1 LVIFIFMGCGSI
13 SMGSVKS
20 SLKSCV
26 FQALHASGVTR
37 IFASAFGVKGVILL
51 FHEIQDDLDSELWTG
66 CPTALFERCIQWLQ
80 SAGWDIVPLEEALR
94 RLNSDEPT
102 QPFAV
107 ITFDDGY
114 RDNITRA
121 LPILRRAQAPFT
133 MYVPTDAITRELYA
147 WWLGL
152 REIFRKY
159 DKVEIAAIGSS
170 FWCPDLASKRKALSK
185 VTLWVLS
192 NLGRID
198 EFRPIFSDY
207 DISLQSLCDRYFIN
221 ESELQFL
228 ANDPL
233 ATIGAHTV
241 THRSLAALNTA
252 EVWRELTDNRAYLQ
266 TCLDRDVIHL
276 AYPFGNPDTCGPREA
291 ELALRAG
298 FTTAVTTSNQ
308 PILIRRREN
317 LGLLPRVSIHS
328 HWTLAHVDAEISG
341 LTPATFRSQ
350 LRG

>member
-1 LVIFIFMGCGSI
+1 MGSI
-13 SMGSVKS
+13 KS

-26 FQALHASGVTR
+26 FQALHTSGVTR
-37 IFASAFGVKGVILL
+37 ILASVFGVKGVILL

-66 CPTALFERCIQWLQ
+66 CSTALFEKCIQWLKG
-80 SAGWDIVPLEEALR
+80 AGWDVVPLEEALR

-102 QPFAV
+102 KPFAV

-133 MYVPTDAITRELYA
+133 MYVPTGAITRELYA

-170 FWCPDLASKRKALSK
+170 FWCPDLVSKRKALSK

-192 NLGRID
+192 NLRRID
-198 EFRPIFSDY
+198 EFRPIFSEY
-207 DISLQSLCDRYFIN
+207 DVSLQSLCDRYFIN
-221 ESELQFL
+221 EGELRFL
-228 ANDPL
+228 SNDPL

-241 THRSLAALNTA
+241 THRSLTTLSTA

-266 TCLDRDVIHL
+266 TCLDRDVVHL

-298 FTTAVTTSNQ
+298 FATAVTTSNQ

-317 LGLLPRVSIHS
+317 LRLLPRVSIHS
-328 HWTLAHVDAEISG
+328 HWTLAHLDAEISG
-341 LTPATFRSQ
+341 LTPATFDSQ

>member
-1 LVIFIFMGCGSI
+1 MDSI
-13 SMGSVKS
+13 KS
-20 SLKSCV
+20 SLKSSV
-26 FQALHASGVTR
+26 FQALHASRGTR
-37 IFASAFGVKGVILL
+37 ILASAFGVKGVILL
-51 FHEIQDDLDSELWTG
+51 FHEIQDNLDNELWTG
-66 CPTALFERCIQWLQ
+66 CPTALFEKCIQWLK
-80 SAGWDIVPLEEALR
+80 SAGWEIVSLHEALH
-94 RLNSDEPT
+94 RLNSDQPT
-102 QPFAV
+102 RRFAV

-133 MYVPTDAITRELYA
+133 MYVPTGAITRELYA

-159 DKVEIAAIGSS
+159 DRVEIAAIGSS

-198 EFRPIFSDY
+198 EFRSVFSHY
-207 DISLQSLCDRYFIN
+207 DVSLQSLCDRYFID
-221 ESELQFL
+221 EGELRFL

-241 THRSLAALNTA
+241 THRSLATLNTE
-252 EVWRELTDNRAYLQ
+252 EVWHELTDNRAYLQ
-266 TCLDRDVIHL
+266 TCLDRDVVHL
-276 AYPFGNPDTCGPREA
+276 AYPFGNPDTCGSREA
-291 ELALRAG
+291 ELALKAG
-298 FTTAVTTSNQ
+298 FGTAVTTLNQ
-308 PILIRRREN
+308 PILMRRRET

-341 LTPATFRSQ
+341 LTPATLRSQ

>member
-1 LVIFIFMGCGSI
+1 MGSI
-13 SMGSVKS
+13 KS

-37 IFASAFGVKGVILL
+37 ILAPAFGVKGVILL
-51 FHEIQDDLDSELWTG
+51 FHEIQDDLDGELWTG
-66 CPTALFERCIQWLQ
+66 CPTALFERCIHWLK
-80 SAGWDIVPLEEALR
+80 SVGWDIVSLEEALR
-94 RLNSDEPT
+94 RLNSDEPSRR
-102 QPFAV
+102 FAV

-114 RDNITRA
+114 RDNVTRA

-133 MYVPTDAITRELYA
+133 MYVPTHAITRELYA

-159 DKVEIAAIGSS
+159 DEVEIAPIGRL
-170 FWCPDLASKRKALSK
+170 FWCPDLASKRKALSQ

-192 NLGRID
+192 NLRRID
-198 EFRPIFSDY
+198 EFRPIFSHY

-221 ESELQFL
+221 EAELKTL
-228 ANDPL
+228 ANDQL

-241 THRSLAALNTA
+241 THRSLATLNTK
-252 EVWRELTDNRAYLQ
+252 EVWSELIDNRTYLQ
-266 TCLDRDVIHL
+266 SYLDRDVMHL

-291 ELALRAG
+291 ELALKAG
-298 FTTAVTTSNQ
+298 FATAVTTSNQ
-308 PILIRRREN
+308 PILSRRREN

-341 LTPATFRSQ
+341 ATSANFRSQ

>member
-1 LVIFIFMGCGSI
+1 MAGI
-13 SMGSVKS
+13 KS

-26 FQALHASGVTR
+26 FQALHASGATR
-37 IFASAFGVKGVILL
+37 ILASAFGVKGVILL
-51 FHEIQDDLDSELWTG
+51 FHEIQDDLDGELWTG
-66 CPTALFERCIQWLQ
+66 CPTALFETCIRWLK
-80 SAGWDIVPLEEALR
+80 SVGWEIVSLDEALR

-102 QPFAV
+102 KPFAV

-114 RDNITRA
+114 RDNITQA

-133 MYVPTDAITRELYA
+133 LYVPTGAITRELYA

-152 REIFRKY
+152 RELFRKY

-170 FWCPDLASKRKALSK
+170 LWCPDLASKRKALSK
-185 VTLWVLS
+185 VTLWVLR

-198 EFRPIFSDY
+198 EFRSVFSDY
-207 DISLQSLCDRYFIN
+207 DISLQSLCDRYFID
-221 ESELQFL
+221 EGELRFL

-241 THRSLAALNTA
+241 THRSLVTLNIA
-252 EVWRELTDNRAYLQ
+252 EVSRELTDNRAYLQ
-266 TCLDRDVIHL
+266 ACLDREVVHL

-291 ELALRAG
+291 EVALRAG
-298 FTTAVTTSNQ
+298 FATAVTTSNQ

-317 LGLLPRVSIHS
+317 LGLLPRVSIHP

-341 LTPATFRSQ
+341 LTPATLRSQ
-350 LRG
+350 LRA

>member
-1 LVIFIFMGCGSI
+1 MGSI
-13 SMGSVKS
+13 KS

-37 IFASAFGVKGVILL
+37 ILASAFGVKGVILL

-66 CPTALFERCIQWLQ
+66 CPTALFEKCIQWLKN
-80 SAGWDIVPLEEALR
+80 AGWDIVPLAEALR
-94 RLNSDEPT
+94 RLNAEEPT

-152 REIFRKY
+152 REIFRKN

-221 ESELQFL
+221 ESFW
-228 ANDPL
+228 P
-233 ATIGAHTV
+233 TT
-241 THRSLAALNTA
+241 RSL
-252 EVWRELTDNRAYLQ
+252 R
-266 TCLDRDVIHL
+266 
-276 AYPFGNPDTCGPREA
+276 
-291 ELALRAG
+291 LALTR
-298 FTTAVTTSNQ
+298 S
-308 PILIRRREN
+308 LI
-317 LGLLPRVSIHS
+317 
-328 HWTLAHVDAEISG
+328 AH
-341 LTPATFRSQ
+341 
-350 LRG
+350 LRH

>member
-1 LVIFIFMGCGSI
+1 MGSI
-13 SMGSVKS
+13 KS
-20 SLKSCV
+20 ALKSYA
-26 FQALHASGVTR
+26 FQALHASGATG
-37 IFASAFGVKGVILL
+37 ILASAFGVKGVILL

-66 CPTALFERCIQWLQ
+66 CPTALFEKCIQWLK
-80 SAGWDIVPLEEALR
+80 SAGWDIVSLEEAPR

-102 QPFAV
+102 LPFAV

-114 RDNITRA
+114 RDNIMRA

-133 MYVPTDAITRELYA
+133 MYVPTGAITRELYA

-159 DKVEIAAIGSS
+159 DKVEIAAMGSS
-170 FWCPDLASKRKALSK
+170 FWCPDLDSKRKALSK
-185 VTLWVLS
+185 VTLWVLN
-192 NLGRID
+192 NLGRTD
-198 EFRPIFSDY
+198 EFRPTFSDY
-207 DISLQSLCDRYFIN
+207 DISLRSLCDRYFIN
-221 ESELQFL
+221 EGDLRSL

-241 THRSLAALNTA
+241 THRSLATLNSA
-252 EVWRELTDNRAYLQ
+252 QVWRELTENRAYLQ
-266 TCLDRDVIHL
+266 TCLDRDVVHL

-298 FTTAVTTSNQ
+298 FATAVTTSNQ
-308 PILIRRREN
+308 PILIRHREN

-350 LRG
+350 LARLDDN

>member
-1 LVIFIFMGCGSI
+1 MGSI
-13 SMGSVKS
+13 KS
-20 SLKSCV
+20 LLKSCV
-26 FQALHASGVTR
+26 FQALHASGATH
-37 IFASAFGVKGVILL
+37 ILASAFGVKGVILL
-51 FHEIQDDLDSELWTG
+51 FHEVQDDLDSELWTG
-66 CPTALFERCIQWLQ
+66 CPTALFEKCIQWLK
-80 SAGWDIVPLEEALR
+80 STGWDIVPLEEALR
-94 RLNSDEPT
+94 RLNNDEPT
-102 QPFAV
+102 KPFAV

-159 DKVEIAAIGSS
+159 DKVEIATIGSS
-170 FWCPDLASKRKALSK
+170 FWCPDLVSKRKALSQ
-185 VTLWVLS
+185 VTLWLLG

-198 EFRPIFSDY
+198 EFRPFFSDH

-221 ESELQFL
+221 EDELRFL

-241 THRSLAALNTA
+241 THRSLATLGTA

-266 TCLDRDVIHL
+266 TCLDRDIVHL

-298 FTTAVTTSNQ
+298 FATAVTTSNQ
-308 PILIRRREN
+308 PILIRRRESA
-317 LGLLPRVSIHS
+317 GLLPRVSIHS
-328 HWTLAHVDAEISG
+328 HWTLAHLDAEISG
-341 LTPATFRSQ
+341 LTPATFRRQ

>member
-1 LVIFIFMGCGSI
+1 MGSI
-13 SMGSVKS
+13 KS

-37 IFASAFGVKGVILL
+37 ILASVFGVKGVILL

-66 CPTALFERCIQWLQ
+66 CPTALFEKCIQWLK
-80 SAGWDIVPLEEALR
+80 SAGWDVIPLEEALR
-94 RLNSDEPT
+94 RINSDAPT

-170 FWCPDLASKRKALSK
+170 FWCPDLASKRRALSK

-198 EFRPIFSDY
+198 ELRSTFSDY

-221 ESELQFL
+221 EGELRSL

-241 THRSLAALNTA
+241 THRSLATLNTT

-266 TCLDRDVIHL
+266 NCLDRDVVHL
-276 AYPFGNPDTCGPREA
+276 AYPFGKPDTCGPREA
-291 ELALRAG
+291 ELALSAG
-298 FTTAVTTSNQ
+298 FATAVTTSNQ
-308 PILIRRREN
+308 PILVRRREN
-317 LGLLPRVSIHS
+317 IALLPRVSIHA

-341 LTPATFRSQ
+341 LTPATLRRQ